1 MKKITLL
8 FLFCTTICF
17 AQPGINGPRRS
28 CPTTQGYSIST
39 SGLCLGGGIDY
50 IHLSGGGSVSGQ
62 GINNFIVN
70 WTTPG
75 THTISVGYSYYK
87 QVIVTDPDTGGIS
100 IECSRTPEFAVLRKT
115 VTVISSSVGDP
126 STVSQGL
133 TNLYP
138 RKYTFTTTATGAAS
152 YIWTINNGTIS
163 GCSTCSTIQV
173 IANSGAC
180 AISGTVRARNNCG
193 VLSNIT
199 RSFSRSIPR
208 ASRPFAINGPTYV
221 GAYGDFKL
229 YSVAPS
235 STATSYYWY
244 FAPGSQFL
252 GLSSSNQISVAC
264 NTNSTTATT
273 LYVVAKSSCG
283 QSTARAK
290 TITGGI
296 NPPYKSSETSEGFSE
311 INKMTIVQNS
321 SQKESITMLLPNY
334 QLVDN
339 VSIYTMSGQVIRSFV
354 PKDIDTKINTAGMS
368 KGIYIMLSKSKN
380 GIEQKKFVLK

>member
-8 FLFCTTICF
+8 LLFCTTIGF
-17 AQPGINGPRRS
+17 AQPGINGPSRS
-28 CPTTQGYSIST
+28 CPTSQGYSISNV
-39 SGLCLGGGIDY
+39 GLCFGGGIDY
-50 IHLSGGGSVSGQ
+50 IRLSGGGSVSSQ

-70 WTTPG
+70 WTRPG
-75 THTISVGYSYYK
+75 TYTISVGYSYYK
-87 QVIVTDPDTGGIS
+87 QEIVEDPDTGGITL
-100 IECSRTPEFAVLRKT
+100 ECSRTLQFAVLRKT

-126 STVSQGL
+126 STVTHGL

-138 RKYTFTTTATGAAS
+138 RKYTFTTTATGASS
-152 YIWTINNGTIS
+152 YVWTINNGTIS
-163 GCSTCSTIQV
+163 GCRTCSTIQV

-180 AISGTVRARNNCG
+180 SISGTVRARNNCG
-193 VLSNIT
+193 VLSNLT

-208 ASRPFAINGPTYV
+208 ASRPSPINGPTYV

-229 YSVAPS
+229 YTVTPS

-252 GLSSSNQISVAC
+252 GLSNSNQISVAC

-296 NPPYKSSETSEGFSE
+296 NPPYKSSTISDGFNQVNE
-311 INKMTIVQNS
+311 MTIVENP
-321 SQKESITMLLPNY
+321 SQKDHITVLLPDY
-334 QLVDN
+334 KEVKLL
-339 VSIYTMSGQVIRSFV
+339 SIYTMSGQAIRSFT
-354 PKDIDTKINTAGMS
+354 PKDIDSEISTAGMS
-368 KGIYIMLSKSKN
+368 KGIYILLSEGKN
-380 GIEQKKFVLK
+380 GVEQKKFVLK